1 MQTYIPI
8 RYFFKIYVS
17 LAAFFL
23 VLLIGTVGY
32 MLIEQYT
39 FIEAVYMTVITLST
53 VGFTEVHPL
62 DDAGRVFTIILILAN
77 VGVFTY
83 FITQLSTYFMDGEF
97 MQTYKHYKMNHA
109 INQLQHHVILC
120 GFGRSGKEAAKI
132 FHNNHTPFVV
142 VETQEQFKNEV
153 NFSVPFY
160 VQKDATH
167 DDSLIEA
174 GIANAAVLVT
184 TLPQDADNLFV
195 VLTAR
200 ALSPSIKII
209 SRAAHHTSVQK
220 LKTAGA
226 NHVIMPDKIGGAHMA
241 AVAINPDVR
250 EFVELMA
257 TQHSEQW
264 NISEILCNKTI
275 SLAELNCWKN
285 TGATLLG
292 IKTTSGELYVNPT
305 QEKILQAGSFLIVMG
320 SNEQLSKLKKL
331 IS

>member
-1 MQTYIPI
+1 MQSYLPV
-8 RYFFKIYVS
+8 RYFFKIYIS

-23 VLLIGTVGY
+23 VLLIGTIGY
-32 MLIEQYT
+32 MLIEQFT

-53 VGFTEVHPL
+53 VGFAEVHPL
-62 DDAGRVFTIILILAN
+62 DDDGRLFTIFLILAN

-83 FITQLSTYFMDGEF
+83 FITQLSNYFMDGEF
-97 MQTYKHYKMNHA
+97 MQTYKQYKMNNA
-109 INQLQHHVILC
+109 INLLQNHVILC

-132 FHNNHTPFVV
+132 FHNNHKKFVV
-142 VETQEQFKNEV
+142 VETHEQHKNEV
-153 NFSVPFY
+153 NFDVPFY

-167 DDSLIEA
+167 DDTLLEA
-174 GIANAAVLVT
+174 GIKNAAALVT

-200 ALSPSIKII
+200 ALNPNIKII
-209 SRAAHHTSVQK
+209 SRAAHFTSVQK

-264 NISEILCNKTI
+264 NISEIPCNKVMTM
-275 SLAELNCWKN
+275 AELNCWQN
-285 TGATLLG
+285 TGATVLG
-292 IKTTSGELYVNPT
+292 IKTLKGELYVNPT
-305 QEKILQAGSFLIVMG
+305 KTTTLQQGSFLIVMG
-320 SNEQLSKLKKL
+320 SDEQLEELKKL